1 MASKEESA
9 ELLAKRIASSPGSPH
24 QHETKVYIMSHGIHL
39 HHRALAILILFFS
52 TQLAGQ
58 QATPTRVDQEAGALL
73 TRQQA
78 LADIRTLSE
87 VLESAHP
94 DPYSAGGGK
103 VAYHRRLQRL
113 MRGVPESGLS
123 AAELHARLQP
133 FIASLGDGHTSLP
146 FDASTRSKTDPGGI
160 PLYFEVVDQRL
171 WVAAVASS
179 DQLDLIGATLEAVE
193 AVPFAELVQRESL
206 QRGHDNAHHALSS
219 LAGFGALY
227 FAESLRRLV
236 PEWED
241 SEQIIVRL
249 RRPSG
254 HSEDLLLRPG
264 QGVAYPLLRRES
276 KVDLPKEAGS
286 FAYHFLDE
294 AREIAFLRI
303 DNMTSYREMFEYSRA
318 LGSSGWEGWAR
329 RLFERLHGETAPSDL
344 GEVIAA
350 IPSATETFSG
360 LFRAMRE
367 AGSRTLIVDL
377 SRNYGGNDLMV
388 QILLY
393 FLVGFD
399 ETVALA
405 EQTATIRKLSPLLAA
420 SSQSGLDPAEID
432 YSDSVPLTSE
442 DYDFSGDFHFMPEA
456 TLDRAI
462 RERFLRMFAQMPSF
476 YTLFRTR
483 QQEAAYRPE
492 RIVVLCSNAT
502 QSSGFDLM
510 TQLYRLGAVIVGV
523 PSSQAG
529 NGSGDIRRFELTH
542 SRLVGYVSTKY
553 FLAFPEQP
561 STGFTL
567 EPHHTLTYPKLARYD
582 FDSHANLLLALDVLE
597 TTTPGAAP
605 AR

>member
-1 MASKEESA
+1 
-9 ELLAKRIASSPGSPH
+9 
-24 QHETKVYIMSHGIHL
+24 
-39 HHRALAILILFFS
+39 
-52 TQLAGQ
+52 
-58 QATPTRVDQEAGALL
+58 
-73 TRQQA
+73 
-78 LADIRTLSE
+78 

-94 DPYSAGGGK
+94 DPYLAGGGK
-103 VAYHRRLQRL
+103 AAYHRRLQRL
-113 MRGVPESGLS
+113 IRGIPESGLS
-123 AAELHARLQP
+123 TTELHARLQP

-146 FDASTRSKTDPGGI
+146 FDTSTRNKVDPGGI

-171 WVAAVASS
+171 WVAAVTSG
-179 DQLDLIGATLEAVE
+179 DQLDLIGTTLEAVE
-193 AVPFAELVQRESL
+193 ALPFAELVQRESL

-241 SEQIIVRL
+241 GEQITVRL

-254 HSEDLLLRPG
+254 ILEDHLLRPG
-264 QGVAYPLLRRES
+264 QDVSYPLLRPNSTIE
-276 KVDLPKEAGS
+276 LPNGNRS

-294 AREIAFLRI
+294 SKDAAFLRI
-303 DNMTSYREMFEYSRA
+303 DNMTTYREMFEYSRA
-318 LGSSGWEGWAR
+318 VGSSGWESWAR
-329 RLFERLHGETAPSDL
+329 HVVERLHGESIPSDL
-344 GEVIAA
+344 GDVIAA
-350 IPSATETFSG
+350 IPSATETFNS
-360 LFRAMRE
+360 LFEEMQAAE
-367 AGSRTLIVDL
+367 SKTLIVDL

-388 QILLY
+388 QIFLY

-405 EQTATIRKLSPLLAA
+405 EQTAAIRKLSPLLAT
-420 SSQSGLDPAEID
+420 SSRSGLDLAEIE
-432 YSDSVPLTSE
+432 YSDSVPLTLE

-529 NGSGDIRRFELTH
+529 NGFGDIRRFELTH
-542 SRLVGYVSTKY
+542 SKLEGYVSTKY
-553 FLAFPEQP
+553 FLAFPGQP
-561 STGFTL
+561 SNGFTL
-567 EPHHTLTYPKLARYD
+567 EPHHTLTYPKLASYD
-582 FDSHANLLLALDVLE
+582 FDNNAILLLALEVLE
-597 TTTPGAAP
+597 TTAPVAAL
-605 AR
+605 AD